1 MEKEVIDKYI
11 EAGKI
16 GKMALEHAKTLAEPG
31 VLLLDVATEVEKLII
46 DNGAKPAFPLNLS
59 IDNEAAHYT
68 PFTGDTKK
76 LKKGDL
82 LKIDI
87 GAHVD
92 GYMSDN
98 AATVE
103 VGEGGNYTEL
113 IESTRAALN
122 KAISVVRPMQR
133 IGEIGKVIGSTIE
146 SYGFKP
152 VRNLGG
158 HGINRYDLHSSI
170 FIPNYN
176 DGNAQQLSPGI
187 AIAIEPFAST
197 GIGMV
202 HNGPGGNIYILSGT
216 KVRKDEL
223 IYKNFNTAPFAERW
237 MNGVIPD
244 HERYLKRMLKSR
256 EISHFPVLKEH
267 VNSRI
272 AQSEHTLLVLPDR
285 VIVTTK

>member
-1 MEKEVIDKYI
+1 MEKEVIDKYL
-11 EAGKI
+11 EAGRI

-31 VLLLDVATEVEKLII
+31 TLLLDIAEDVEKLIR
-46 DNGAKPAFPLNLS
+46 DNNAKPAFPLNLS
-59 IDNEAAHYT
+59 INNEAAHYT
-68 PFTGDTKK
+68 PFTGDKKK
-76 LKKGDL
+76 LKTGDL

-87 GAHVD
+87 GAHID

-103 VGEGGNYTEL
+103 VGEGGNYTDL
-113 IESTRAALN
+113 IESTRSALN

-133 IGEIGKVIGSTIE
+133 IGEIGRVIGSTIE

-152 VRNLGG
+152 VKNLGG

-176 DGNAQQLSPGI
+176 DGNARQLSPGI

-197 GIGMV
+197 GIGMI

-223 IYKNFNTAPFAERW
+223 IYQNFNTAPFAERW
-237 MNGVIPD
+237 VNDVIPNP
-244 HERYLKRMLKSR
+244 EKYMKKMMKIR
-256 EISHFPVLKEH
+256 ELSEFPVLKEH
-267 VNSRI
+267 VNARI

>member
-1 MEKEVIDKYI
+1 MEKEVIDKYM
-11 EAGKI
+11 EAGRI
-16 GKMALEHAKTLAEPG
+16 GKLALEHAKSLIEPG
-31 VLLLDVATEVEKLII
+31 ALLLDIATDVEKYIM

-59 IDNEAAHYT
+59 VNNEAAHYS
-68 PFTGDTKK
+68 PSPGDKKK
-76 LKKGDL
+76 LKTGDL

-87 GAHVD
+87 GAHID

-103 VGEGGNYTEL
+103 VGETGNYSDL
-113 IESTRAALN
+113 IESTREALN
-122 KAISVVRPMQR
+122 RAVAAVRPMQR
-133 IGEIGKVIGSTIE
+133 IGELGRIIGSTIE
-146 SYGFKP
+146 SYGFRP

-197 GIGMV
+197 GIGMI

-216 KVRKDEL
+216 RVREDE
-223 IYKNFNTAPFAERW
+223 IIFRNFRTAPFAERW
-237 MNGVIPD
+237 LAAIMPD
-244 HERYLKRMLKSR
+244 HQKYLKTMMKNR
-256 EISHFPVLKEH
+256 ELSHFPVLKEH
-267 VNSRI
+267 VSSRI

-285 VIVTTK
+285 VVVTTK